1 MRIQLSDHFNYK
13 KLFRFVLPT
22 IAMMV
27 FTSIYGVIDGLFISN
42 FVGKNPFS
50 AVNLIMPFLMIL
62 GAVGFM
68 IGTGGSAIISR
79 VLGEKDSIRANQYFS
94 LLVYTTLLLGVI
106 LAVVGEL
113 IVPYVA
119 TWLKADEELYDYC
132 VLYARIVL
140 VGMPFF
146 MLQQVF
152 QPFLTT
158 AEKPKLAFLVTL
170 IAGCTNIALDALFV
184 AGLKWGVKGA
194 AIATI
199 ISQMIGGTIPF
210 IYFFSK
216 NNSLLHLGKTKW
228 YGKMLLKT
236 CTNGS
241 SEFVSNI
248 SGSVVSIVFNLQ
260 LLKYAGNDGIAA
272 YGTMMYVNFIYVAI
286 FIGYSIGTAPLIGY
300 NFGAQNHHEL
310 KNIFKKSMI
319 IMGVFGIL
327 MTCLALALASPIS
340 LLFVGYDKQL
350 LAMTKKAF
358 FIFSFAFLFTGFSIF
373 SSSLFT
379 ALNNG
384 AISAI
389 VSFLR
394 SLVYQISC
402 VFILPLIFGLNGI
415 WLSMLFAEILSMLT
429 AMGFVLLKRKKYHYA

>member
-94 LLVYTTLLLGVI
+94 LLVYTTLVMGVI

-119 TWLKADEELYDYC
+119 KWLKADEQLYDYC

-228 YGKMLLKT
+228 YGKILLKT

-300 NFGAQNHHEL
+300 NFGAQNHQEL
-310 KNIFKKSMI
+310 KNIFKKSML
-319 IMGVFGIL
+319 IMGLFGIL
-327 MTCLALALASPIS
+327 MTGLALALANPIS
-340 LLFVGYDKQL
+340 LLFVGYDEHL

-384 AISAI
+384 IISAI

-402 VFILPLIFGLNGI
+402 VFILPLLFGLNGI

-429 AMGFVLLKRKKYHYA
+429 AMCFVLLKRKKYHYA